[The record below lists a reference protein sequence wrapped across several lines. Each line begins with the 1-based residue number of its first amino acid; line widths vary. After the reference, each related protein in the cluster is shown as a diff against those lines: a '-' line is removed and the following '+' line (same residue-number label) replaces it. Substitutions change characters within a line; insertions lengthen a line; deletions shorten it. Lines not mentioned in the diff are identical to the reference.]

1 MSGVLP
7 RELRLD
13 GDIADSI
20 YRIAFGP
27 PRTQTACPP
36 GTLLSCIERTC
47 KISCKCFAVNAGLS
61 VLASGESITLNENQA
76 EARGAPVYR
85 IVAGPDHIPRVE
97 VWSGNSWVL
106 SSLHLTDVLRA
117 AGPEPKNSPPPG
129 ICSKDAA

>member
-61 VLASGESITLNENQA
+61 VLASGESITLNEIRPKR
-76 EARGAPVYR
+76 EARRSTALLLAQITYLEWKFGR
-85 IVAGPDHIPRVE
+85 GTAGY
-97 VWSGNSWVL
+97 
-106 SSLHLTDVLRA
+106 
-117 AGPEPKNSPPPG
+117 
-129 ICSKDAA
+129 